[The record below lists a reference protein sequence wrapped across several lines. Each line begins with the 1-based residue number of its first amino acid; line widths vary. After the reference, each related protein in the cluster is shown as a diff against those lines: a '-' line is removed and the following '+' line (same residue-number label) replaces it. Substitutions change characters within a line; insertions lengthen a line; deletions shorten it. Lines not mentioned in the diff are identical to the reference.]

1 MPEPLDQ
8 RVQEEVLPFLYSVL
22 LEYRIEGDNNL
33 VLILGKL
40 REFTITKADTIVNFR
55 KNKVQKWVQWF
66 LGHKVLW

>member
-55 KNKVQKWVQWF
+55 KNKVQK
-66 LGHKVLW
+66 